1 MATLNLFNYL
11 APPYACYDFD
21 RIYSETQWQK
31 KQHWLS
37 NYLSKQQPDII
48 GFQEVFSIESL
59 KTLVT
64 SHGYKYFAV
73 IDQPEVIDEH
83 IFQKP
88 VVAIASKYP
97 IMKAEAISVNSTL
110 AKTIGLNDKFTF
122 ARKVLRATIN
132 IPNLGATD
140 CYVVH
145 FKSKRSTLESESKP
159 ESKQALT
166 KQLENYIT
174 GKWAA
179 SLQRGSEATLL
190 MCEIITRRE
199 KSKHPII
206 LMGDF
211 NDNLHEGVLKQL
223 TTTQLAA
230 DKSQDEAKEFAKY
243 LPQDAWQLY
252 LRAISNEQQNSSE
265 LNVSKHS
272 TLKENKHSAQKART
286 ATHYYG
292 SKGSVLDYILLSH
305 EFDAS
310 HQDSFFMISQYDVFD
325 KHLIKPN
332 FELDGESSDH
342 APVMVTLTLR
352 A

>member
-1 MATLNLFNYL
+1 ML
-11 APPYACYDFD
+11 
-21 RIYSETQWQK
+21 
-31 KQHWLS
+31 
-37 NYLSKQQPDII
+37 
-48 GFQEVFSIESL
+48 
-59 KTLVT
+59 

-73 IDQPEVIDEH
+73 IDQPEIIDEH

-97 IMKAEAISVNSTL
+97 VIKAEAVSVNTTL
-110 AKTIGLNDKFTF
+110 AQTIGLNNKFTF

-145 FKSKRSTLESESKP
+145 FKSKRSTLESETR
-159 ESKQALT
+159 EEGEQALT
-166 KQLENYIT
+166 KQLENYIA

-190 MCEIITRRE
+190 MCEIIARRE

-211 NDNLHEGVLKQL
+211 NDNLHEGVFKQL
-223 TTTQLAA
+223 TTTQLYA
-230 DKSQDEAKEFAKY
+230 DKNQDEANKFAKY

-252 LRAISNEQQNSSE
+252 LKAFSNELQNTPALKVNE
-265 LNVSKHS
+265 HS
-272 TLKENKHSAQKART
+272 TQKART

-325 KHLIKPN
+325 KHLINPN

>member
-1 MATLNLFNYL
+1 M
-11 APPYACYDFD
+11 
-21 RIYSETQWQK
+21 
-31 KQHWLS
+31 
-37 NYLSKQQPDII
+37 
-48 GFQEVFSIESL
+48 V
-59 KTLVT
+59 
-64 SHGYKYFAV
+64 
-73 IDQPEVIDEH
+73 DQPEVIDEH

-88 VVAIASKYP
+88 VVALASKYP

-110 AKTIGLNDKFTF
+110 AQTIGLNDKFTF

-145 FKSKRSTLESESKP
+145 FKSQRSTLESETKS

-166 KQLENYIT
+166 KQLENYIA

-190 MCEIITRRE
+190 MCEIIARRE
-199 KSKHPII
+199 KCKHPII

-230 DKSQDEAKEFAKY
+230 DKSQDEANKFAKY

-252 LRAISNEQQNSSE
+252 LRAISNEQQNSS
-265 LNVSKHS
+265 
-272 TLKENKHSAQKART
+272 TLKGNKYSAQKART

-305 EFDAS
+305 EFDAT
-310 HQDSFFMISQYDVFD
+310 HQESFFMISQYDVFD